1 MSTTAQKPLPIIHL
15 NGFPGTGKLTV
26 AKCLQKMLGPH
37 GRLVHNHLLINP
49 ADAVLHRTEPGYQ
62 DLRRAIRSAVFS
74 SLAQSAATHAF
85 AYLFTDFQSSD
96 PVGSA
101 TCAEYLDAARARGCS
116 LVSVVMSCDE
126 AANVERL
133 VTSERRAHG
142 KIVDR
147 ELLGKFRS
155 GVDIHRFDG
164 PDHAS
169 LELDVTQLSAE
180 EAAHRILQHV
190 FRTCPEVERAVAGG
204 KAS

>member
-101 TCAEYLDAARARGCS
+101 TCAEYLDAARARGC
-116 LVSVVMSCDE
+116 DE

-169 LELDVTQLSAE
+169 MELDVTELSAE

-190 FRTCPEVERAVAGG
+190 FKTCPEVERAVEGG
-204 KAS
+204 KTS